1 MKPSL
6 VFWLVATC
14 LFSVIALADGTAG
27 DAQAKKLLKTA
38 MDKSYMAGDFDVAV
52 GKLNQADALCK
63 MRGCS
68 PSLRAEIYGSLA
80 IVHWVGLEDNDSA
93 LQDLR
98 AMVKSDPKF
107 ELGDTYAPP
116 ELLQALDGVRAEG
129 RRSAAGAGA
138 PVASGAAPPKI
149 APPAGPPPAV
159 PPPAVAQAPRSAAP
173 DAGAA
178 PKTPEEARKQEE
190 FRQQVEARKAQRAH
204 EIEQAGRIA
213 EEEAARRAVEEK
225 RAEEARKVAEA
236 KKAEEDKKEAARK
249 AAEEKRAEEQR
260 KIEEERKAAEE
271 KKEAARKA
279 AEEKKEAER
288 KAAEEKKE
296 AERKAAEDKKEAA
309 RKAAEEKKE
318 AARKAAEDKKE
329 AARKAAEDKK
339 EAARKAAEE
348 AAKKAEEERLAKEDQ
363 RLRTPPPVGKLQE
376 TPWREQ
382 TMGYPIPI
390 YVKVPPP
397 PRGVER
403 PRVEVVKVVTE
414 YWAPGVA
421 VPQQVELK
429 PLPNGGYGGHLP
441 CEASDQEG
449 EMTYFT
455 TAINKYDNPVAGSG
469 TRAKPNKV
477 QVKSVFTGSFP
488 HLPGELPP
496 RVCTEE
502 RKEAERKAKE
512 AASAKDVALVK
523 EGAAVQETSAP
534 PAAAPTPPTTKP
546 RGGACAGC
554 RLGSGGEGAF
564 GSAALAIAALGLHRL
579 RRRRR

>member
-309 RKAAEEKKE
+309 RKAAEE
-318 AARKAAEDKKE
+318 
-329 AARKAAEDKK
+329 
-339 EAARKAAEE
+339 

-579 RRRRR
+579 RRRRH

>member
-129 RRSAAGAGA
+129 RRGAAGAGA

-296 AERKAAEDKKEAA
+296 AE
-309 RKAAEEKKE
+309 
-318 AARKAAEDKKE
+318 
-329 AARKAAEDKK
+329 RKAAEDKK